1 MPAPHNAIQCPLAS
15 TALQMIRDRW
25 QTRMRKCLKQARA
38 QVPPEDYLFVLIDH
52 GETFHCPAVNSNSD
66 AGQIT
71 LGDAFMQSYYID
83 FDRTKGRM
91 GFAPAN
97 IDNCG
102 GNTNCGTLHAPAS
115 QLLSSLLLPAAATGA
130 ACLLLPPPP
139 CCLLSA
145 GRRVDEDRCRLARE
159 RKNARRVGRKN
170 ARRAPGGRKN
180 ARL

>member
-1 MPAPHNAIQCPLAS
+1 
-15 TALQMIRDRW
+15 
-25 QTRMRKCLKQARA
+25 MRNCLKQARA

-115 QLLSSLLLPAAATGA
+115 TAVLAAAACCRCLPLLLLLLLPLLLPLACCFRPRPAASSLLVEESTKTGVDW
-130 ACLLLPPPP
+130 PE
-139 CCLLSA
+139 SGRMRA
-145 GRRVDEDRCRLARE
+145 G
-159 RKNARRVGRKN
+159 
-170 ARRAPGGRKN
+170 
-180 ARL
+180 